1 MAYEYKHL
9 IAQNIA
15 PRGAKSIGVY
25 DSNGNRITSIALGK
39 LRYPTMEKLYSFGL
53 IADIHLDG
61 IEPSYN
67 ANTKFDKALS
77 YFENQGCAFCCI
89 GGDLTQTGFYK
100 RTVESDASTTYFDA
114 SQFVKYKEICDKHT
128 IPVYEITGNHE
139 GYYGM
144 PITNNLDKLETYT
157 GKNVLAYTVPQGD
170 DLFIFV
176 GQPKVTTPPI
186 SDEDLQWL
194 YETLESNRNKRCLI
208 FVHSHISSGNPLGAY
223 TSNNYFAGW
232 GTKTTVFTNL
242 LSHYKNTI
250 LFHGH
255 SHFIF
260 ECQEYDEIANYSE
273 NDGFKSIH
281 IPSLSRP
288 CDIVDGVRTFV
299 DSKSQCYLVDVYDDY
314 VVLNGIELTDVTSTN
329 VSTKQ
334 YQSCPLGTYKID
346 TKIVNIKANT
356 FTDSTGTIRT

>member
-1 MAYEYKHL
+1 MAYKYKHL

-15 PRGAKSIGVY
+15 PLGAKSIGVY
-25 DSNGNRITSIALGK
+25 DSEENRVCVIPLG
-39 LRYPTMEKLYSFGL
+39 RMTRPIGEKLYSFGL
-53 IADIHLDG
+53 VSDIHLWET
-61 IEPSYN
+61 EPSWN

-77 YFENQGCAFCCI
+77 YFDNQGCVFCCVS
-89 GGDLTQTGFYK
+89 GDLTQTGFYK
-100 RTVESDASTTYFDA
+100 RTVESDASTTYFDD
-114 SQFVKYKEICDKHT
+114 SQFVKYKEICDKHN

-139 GYYGM
+139 SYYGM
-144 PITNNLDKLETYT
+144 TITNNLDKWESYT
-157 GKNVLAYTVPQGD
+157 GKNVLAYTVSQGD

-194 YETLESNRNKRCLI
+194 YETLENNRNKRCFI
-208 FVHSHISSGNPLGAY
+208 FVHPHISSGNPLGAY
-223 TSNNYFAGW
+223 TSNNFFVGW
-232 GTKTTVFTNL
+232 GTKTTAFKNL

-260 ECQEYDEIANYSE
+260 ECQAYDEIANYSD

-288 CDIVDGVRTFV
+288 CDIVDGVRTTQ
-299 DSKSQCYLVDVYDDY
+299 DGKSQGYIVDVYADY
-314 VVLNGIELTDVTSTN
+314 VVLNGMDFINNKPV
-329 VSTKQ
+329 
-334 YQSCPLGTYKID
+334 PLGIFKID
-346 TKIVNIKANT
+346 TPLVTVEANT
-356 FTDSTGTIRT
+356 FTDSTGTIVT